1 MKTFKKIFNFYV
13 TDTVIDNYIHSILQG
28 PEVDPE
34 DEIDVE
40 VDRDNY
46 NCYVTLNVFDRVLY

>member
-1 MKTFKKIFNFYV
+1 MKTFNFYV
-13 TDTVIDNYIHSILQG
+13 TDAVIDNYIHSILQG
-28 PEVDPE
+28 PEVDQE

-46 NCYVTLNVFDRVLY
+46 NCYVTLNIFDRVLN

>member
-34 DEIDVE
+34 DEIDVK